1 MRIIRVR
8 RGERSFYAAITGPNS
23 VRCLNAEENLPDD
36 IPLEE
41 LELLPL
47 VRPTKIVCV
56 GLNYH
61 DHAREMG
68 LPIPEEP
75 VLFLKPPT
83 AVIGTGEAI
92 VAPAGAGRVDYEA
105 ELAVVI
111 GHPARCVSE
120 EDALS
125 HVFGYACANDVTAR
139 DLQKKDGQWTRAKSF
154 DTFCPVGPWIETH
167 LDDAQNLGVR
177 AIVNGET
184 RQSGTT
190 ADMIFPVP
198 KLISFISGVMT
209 LLPGDVILTGTP
221 AGIGP
226 IKDGDEVGIEIDQL
240 GLLSNRVVAGGPTIA
255 AEVQ

>member
-23 VRCLNAEENLPDD
+23 VRCLNVEEDLPDD

-83 AVIGTGEAI
+83 AVIGTGDAI
-92 VAPAGAGRVDYEA
+92 VAPAGAGRVDHEA
-105 ELAVVI
+105 ELAVII
-111 GHPARCVSE
+111 GHTARFVPE
-120 EDALS
+120 GEALS

-167 LDDAQNLGVR
+167 LEDPQSLGVR
-177 AIVNGET
+177 AIVNGEV
-184 RQSGTT
+184 RQRGTT
-190 ADMIFPVP
+190 AEMIFPVP

-209 LLPGDVILTGTP
+209 LLPGDVVLTGTP
-221 AGIGP
+221 SGIGP
-226 IKDGDEVGIEIDQL
+226 IKDGDEVSIEIDQL
-240 GLLSNRVVAGGPTIA
+240 GLLTNRVAAGGPSDA